1 MVINYIYLILILI
14 LITSIYYFIY
24 LSYEYRGNG
33 IESNNEFNSTD
44 NNMNILNDSDKDTD
58 RIPISNAQIENFI
71 DLTVNIPNINS
82 TNSAYNQINK
92 NLQSQQEKLDSVYNS
107 NIASDNKDYIT
118 LNKQLSSNVSD
129 TYKLLKKKQALESIP
144 NSFPIDRLINTIK
157 SNYNSQ
163 YLSLFANDIYKYG
176 VLINDKCFTVNGLC
190 KDEFCIQK
198 CQNNLYASP
207 SQKFYTDRITSDA
220 DITRLL
226 KVPADKI
233 NSKNVYPFNIFRS
246 TVNDKCLSIN
256 NDGIGIEDCNLN
268 SIHQQWMIS
277 PDENICILK

>member
-71 DLTVNIPNINS
+71 DLTVNIPNLNG
-82 TNSAYNQINK
+82 TNNAYNQINK

-107 NIASDNKDYIT
+107 KIAADNKDYIT

-129 TYKLLKKKQALESIP
+129 TYKLLKKKQALEPIP
-144 NSFPIDRLINTIK
+144 KSFPIDKLINTIK

-163 YLSLFANDIYKYG
+163 YLSLITNDINKYG

-190 KDEFCIQK
+190 KDEYCTQT
-198 CQNNLYASP
+198 CQNNLYTSD
-207 SQKFYTDRITSDA
+207 SQKFYTNRIQSSD
-220 DITRLL
+220 DISRLM
-226 KVPADKI
+226 KIPKDKI

-246 TVNDKCLSIN
+246 TVSDKCLRVN
-256 NDGIGIEDCNLN
+256 DDGIYIEKCNLN
-268 SIHQQWMIS
+268 NINHQWSIS
-277 PDENICILK
+277 PD

>member
-1 MVINYIYLILILI
+1 MIINYIYLILILI
-14 LITSIYYFIY
+14 LICSINYFIY
-24 LSYEYRGNG
+24 LSYEYRGTGSG
-33 IESNNEFNSTD
+33 INMDTNTYTNTDTNTDIENFLDLRVFMPGLNNANTNTQIRTLLQTQQNQLDNEFNKQIAKL
-44 NNMNILNDSDKDTD
+44 NNKNS
-58 RIPISNAQIENFI
+58 
-71 DLTVNIPNINS
+71 VINS
-82 TNSAYNQINK
+82 KLTNDTNNIK
-92 NLQSQQEKLDSVYNS
+92 NLLIQ
-107 NIASDNKDYIT
+107 
-118 LNKQLSSNVSD
+118 
-129 TYKLLKKKQALESIP
+129 KQALEP
-144 NSFPIDRLINTIK
+144 ETQTFPIEKLIKTIK

-163 YLSLFANDIYKYG
+163 YLSLFANDINKYG